1 MTEPKMKRV
10 SIGIYILGG
19 MCALTGLGVGIY
31 TADAA
36 ADPAWNESGNG
47 AILVGLGFLC
57 AILGFTSAIL
67 AGTLAAW
74 LEKMSAGGLPRSGG
88 PLGDAAMSS
97 ASGSSESAEAMEA
110 SLAAL
115 SRQVSEINELLLLS
129 DQERAARRSRLEQEE
144 VESLAGEVEAAVATQ
159 LFAEADTAL
168 EAFCQRQPHDDRIPV
183 LRERI
188 ATGRASARTEAVR
201 EAMQEATNLISAE
214 RFDEAHQLA
223 EQLQQDHPDVPEAE
237 TLLSRVQRESAGY
250 ATQQRQRLVELVQE
264 HGQARQWALAL
275 KAAHRLIERYRTSP
289 EADTVRTMMPTLVDN
304 ARIEEVRNQ
313 RDRFVEM
320 MKRHRYDDAIA
331 IARGII
337 EDYPETQAAEELRR
351 ELPRLLQLAGP
362 Q

>member
-1 MTEPKMKRV
+1 MTEPQMKRV
-10 SIGIYILGG
+10 SMAIYILGG

-36 ADPAWNESGNG
+36 ADAAWNESGNG
-47 AILVGLGFLC
+47 SILVGLGFLC
-57 AILGFTSAIL
+57 AILGFTAAIL
-67 AGTLAAW
+67 AATLAAW
-74 LEKMSAGGLPRSGG
+74 LEKMPAGGQPSSAG
-88 PLGDAAMSS
+88 PLADAAMGST
-97 ASGSSESAEAMEA
+97 SGSSESAEAMAE
-110 SLAAL
+110 SMAAL
-115 SRQVSEINELLLLS
+115 SRQVFEINELLLLS

-144 VESLAGEVEAAVATQ
+144 VDSLAGEVETAVAAQ

-168 EAFCQRQPHDDRIPV
+168 EAFCERQPHDDRIPA
-183 LRERI
+183 LRETI
-188 ATGRASARTEAVR
+188 AMGRASARTEAVR
-201 EAMQEATNLISAE
+201 AATQEATNLISAE

-250 ATQQRQRLVELVQE
+250 AVQQRQRLVELVQE
-264 HGQARQWALAL
+264 HGQARQWGLAL
-275 KAAHRLIERYRTSP
+275 KAAHRLIERYRASA

-313 RDRFVEM
+313 RDLFVEM
-320 MKRHRYDDAIA
+320 MKRNRYDDAIA
-331 IARGII
+331 IARTII
-337 EDYPETQAAEELRR
+337 EDYPETQAADELRR